1 MTKRLIVSMLCM
13 ISVVIMTSCTNE
25 KQTKQYKEVAVNET
39 TESAV
44 ESEKKNVETEA
55 GTEQPDSIKDDT
67 EVENASEDN
76 ADKAK
81 EKTKESS
88 GGLVKKN
95 GEGSSNTTS
104 SASTTTST
112 TSTTSGSTQTTP
124 TPQYNHTHNWMPHW
138 ATRVVKDAYDEQVT
152 KTIQEEELH
161 WFSNADPTRD
171 ITAEWKNDPTKG
183 NMTLDEW
190 ARWNDCAGH
199 HTDTVLVEKTVT
211 VTEHHDAV
219 TEQYIDYYFCADDS
233 CKETHTPA
241 ELGKPEK

>member
-1 MTKRLIVSMLCM
+1 M

-44 ESEKKNVETEA
+44 ESEKKNAETVV

-67 EVENASEDN
+67 EVENVSEDN
-76 ADKAK
+76 SDKAK

-112 TSTTSGSTQTTP
+112 TSGSTQTTP
-124 TPQYNHTHNWMPHW
+124 TPQHNHTHNWMPHW

-152 KTIQEEELH
+152 KTVQEDELH
-161 WFSNADPTRD
+161 VFDNADPTRD
-171 ITAEWKNDPTKG
+171 LTLEYRNDTTKG
-183 NMTLDEW
+183 DMEFGPW
-190 ARWNDCAGH
+190 MRWNGVTGC
-199 HTDTVLVEKTVT
+199 HTDTVLGEKTVT